1 MFGVSITE
9 LIVIFLVALVLFGP
23 DQLPQMARQLGKLMG
38 DLKKGSDSVRREF
51 YNTVYPPAQEI
62 RRDLSASAH
71 DLRQLRS
78 EILSPPPPVTHEGAA
93 PDSGTDNPAD
103 VASRVAPEPNCE
115 ATTPTENCEHT
126 KAPKN
131 DDSQ

>member
-23 DQLPQMARQLGKLMG
+23 DQLPHMARQLGKLMG

-62 RRDLSASAH
+62 RRDLSASAR

-78 EILSPPPPVTHEGAA
+78 EVLAPSSEAA
-93 PDSGTDNPAD
+93 PNVSGLAPSSPAAESVSTSEPYCNQATMTEGSD
-103 VASRVAPEPNCE
+103 VTRPPE
-115 ATTPTENCEHT
+115 
-126 KAPKN
+126 K
-131 DDSQ
+131 DDSN

>member
-62 RRDLSASAH
+62 RRDLSASAQ

-78 EILSPPPPVTHEGAA
+78 EVLAPSAEAA
-93 PDSGTDNPAD
+93 PKVSSLEPSSPAAESVSTSESNCDEAALREGSD
-103 VASRVAPEPNCE
+103 V
-115 ATTPTENCEHT
+115 T
-126 KAPKN
+126 KPPQK
-131 DDSQ
+131 DDSC